1 MYNMCETPAA
11 LCLDTYVDNRRDT
24 EIFPI
29 YSSFLY
35 VFLDTSMVAY
45 KLSNY

>member
-1 MYNMCETPAA
+1 MCETPAA

-24 EIFPI
+24 EIFPM

-35 VFLDTSMVAY
+35 VFLTPMVAY